1 VNGRLSAA
9 DLRQAADPMVIA
21 LACAGDDGA
30 FAEIVR
36 RRQGRVRKFMYRLC
50 RQSSLGDDLAQ
61 LVFITAWRSLGQLRA
76 AAAFDGWL
84 RRIMVTTWLQ
94 EVRRRKL
101 AIATEVGAE
110 AVDPHVDTPAERMDL
125 DAALARLA
133 PHTRLCIVLAY
144 DQGLPHPEIAALTGM
159 PLGTV
164 KSHLTRGAAQLRTL
178 LAAYSGSMN
187 S

>member
-1 VNGRLSAA
+1 MNGRLSAA

-36 RRQGRVRKFMYRLC
+36 RRHARVRKFMYHLC

-101 AIATEVGAE
+101 SFTTDVGAE
-110 AVDPHVDTPAERMDL
+110 AVDPHVDSASVRVDL
-125 DAALARLA
+125 DAALARLTPDA
-133 PHTRLCIVLAY
+133 RLCIVLAY
-144 DQGLPHPEIAALTGM
+144 DQGLPHPQISALTGM

-164 KSHLTRGAAQLRTL
+164 KSHLTRGAAQLRSA
-178 LAAYSGSMN
+178 LAAYSRSMK

>member
-36 RRQGRVRKFMYRLC
+36 RRHASVRRFMYHLC
-50 RQSSLGDDLAQ
+50 RQNSLGDDLAQ

-84 RRIMVTTWLQ
+84 RRIMITTWLQ
-94 EVRRRKL
+94 ELRRRKL
-101 AIATEVGAE
+101 TVVTDSGAE
-110 AVDPHVDTPAERMDL
+110 AVDPHGGSPAMRLDL
-125 DAALARLA
+125 DAALAQLMPDA
-133 PHTRLCIVLAY
+133 RLCIVLAY
-144 DQGLPHPEIAALTGM
+144 DQGLSHPEIAALTGM

-164 KSHLTRGAAQLRTL
+164 KSHLTRGTTQLRTL
-178 LAAYSGSMN
+178 LTAYSRV
-187 S
+187 

>member
-1 VNGRLSAA
+1 VNARLSAA

-36 RRQGRVRKFMYRLC
+36 RRHARVRKFMYYLC

-101 AIATEVGAE
+101 EVAAE
-110 AVDPHVDTPAERMDL
+110 AGSEALDSGVDTPAVRLDL
-125 DAALARLA
+125 DAALARLSPDA
-133 PHTRLCIVLAY
+133 RLCIVLAY
-144 DQGLPHPEIAALTGM
+144 DQGLTHPQIAALTDM

-164 KSHLTRGAAQLRTL
+164 KSHLTRGAGQLRAL
-178 LAAYSGSMN
+178 LAAYSQSMK

>member
-1 VNGRLSAA
+1 MTGRLSAT

-36 RRQGRVRKFMYRLC
+36 RRHASVRRFMYHLC
-50 RQSSLGDDLAQ
+50 RQNSLGDDLAQ

-94 EVRRRKL
+94 ELRRRKL
-101 AIATEVGAE
+101 AVVIEAAAE
-110 AVDPHVDTPAERMDL
+110 AVDPHVGSPAARLDL
-125 DAALARLA
+125 DAALAHLA
-133 PHTRLCIVLAY
+133 PDARLCVVLAY
-144 DQGLPHPEIAALTGM
+144 NQGLSHPEITALTGL

-164 KSHLTRGAAQLRTL
+164 KSHLTRSAAQLRTL
-178 LAAYSGSMN
+178 LAAYSRV
-187 S
+187 